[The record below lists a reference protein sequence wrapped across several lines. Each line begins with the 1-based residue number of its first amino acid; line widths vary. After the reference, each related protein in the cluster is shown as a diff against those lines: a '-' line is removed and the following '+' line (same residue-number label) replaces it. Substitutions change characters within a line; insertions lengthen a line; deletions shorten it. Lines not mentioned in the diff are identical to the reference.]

1 MIHCLFGLTLAEWIF
16 KCYVCI
22 LAIISSW
29 KRAQLTTIRKKEI
42 ERKKTQNGVP
52 DICAK
57 YCCFGLRVCWFFS
70 LIWLERLTR
79 MQKVCVRIPVTTAKV
94 V

>member
-1 MIHCLFGLTLAEWIF
+1 MLCMYISYYLLLEKG
-16 KCYVCI
+16 
-22 LAIISSW
+22 AIDNNKK
-29 KRAQLTTIRKKEI
+29 KRNREKKNPKTAFLIYAQNI
-42 ERKKTQNGVP
+42 VVWV
-52 DICAK
+52 
-57 YCCFGLRVCWFFS
+57 YWFFS